1 MSKITR
7 HVVSLTTE
15 NFPIALVGIGVIA
28 TILWTSNVMGLAV
41 EQVWSMLSGV

>member
-28 TILWTSNVMGLAV
+28 TILWTSTVMG
-41 EQVWSMLSGV
+41 